1 MVSKVTENQNI
12 MQSILLHIRK
22 NIILSGLDNLEDM
35 KELVEM
41 ACKVSTQIAKIE
53 HEEYEFSE
61 EEFEEDIEDDEETE
75 EESDD
80 LSEEDDE

>member
-1 MVSKVTENQNI
+1 MTENQNI

-35 KELVEM
+35 KELVDM
-41 ACKVSTQIAKIE
+41 ACKVSTQIAKID

-61 EEFEEDIEDDEETE
+61 EDFEDDEEVE

-80 LSEEDDE
+80 ESEEDDE

>member
-1 MVSKVTENQNI
+1 MTENQNI

-41 ACKVSTQIAKIE
+41 ACKVSTQISKIE

-61 EEFEEDIEDDEETE
+61 DDFGEDIEEDNESE
-75 EESDD
+75 EESEDE
-80 LSEEDDE
+80 SEEDDE

>member
-1 MVSKVTENQNI
+1 MTENQNI

-22 NIILSGLDNLEDM
+22 NIILSGLDNLDDM
-35 KELVEM
+35 KELVAM
-41 ACKVSTQIAKIE
+41 ACKVSTQISKIE

-61 EEFEEDIEDDEETE
+61 DDFEEDDESE

-80 LSEEDDE
+80 ESEEDDE

>member
-1 MVSKVTENQNI
+1 

-41 ACKVSTQIAKIE
+41 ACKVSAQISKIE

-61 EEFEEDIEDDEETE
+61 DDFEEDDESE

-80 LSEEDDE
+80 ESKEDDE

>member
-35 KELVEM
+35 KELVDM
-41 ACKVSTQIAKIE
+41 ACKVSTQIAKID

-61 EEFEEDIEDDEETE
+61 EDFEDDEEVE

-80 LSEEDDE
+80 ESEEDDE